1 MNSKSVRSRLKDELM
16 NLENEIIE
24 FWEKV
29 DER

>member
-16 NLENEIIE
+16 NSENEIIE

>member
-16 NLENEIIE
+16 NSENEIIE
-24 FWEKV
+24 FWGKV